1 MRRRAGVAMPRSR
14 PIALA
19 TLAAL
24 GLGALGLASSAAL
37 AGHASPLQVTTG
49 ETATTSASTPT
60 TTSTTTTPAPD
71 RRPPPPPKPDPK
83 PKKPARAKQPP
94 PPPPPAPQPTAP
106 QPAAPQS
113 PAPAAAVSPSPP
125 PPPPP
130 AASVAVP
137 RPKSAARSA
146 VRKPARTR
154 QRSIPRVR
162 RAQPSR
168 PPAKAA
174 RRERAPADIEAA
186 QTFSPTA
193 APTPGLSEPDSPAP
207 DWLFYFVMLF
217 VLGGLLLIGVSVVP
231 PARVP
236 WPVVARPL
244 YEHRSNLAAIGI
256 GTIAIVL
263 ICLNI
268 AVL

>member
-1 MRRRAGVAMPRSR
+1 MPRSR

-24 GLGALGLASSAAL
+24 GFGALGLASSVAL

-49 ETATTSASTPT
+49 ETATASTSTPT
-60 TTSTTTTPAPD
+60 TPSTTTTPAPD
-71 RRPPPPPKPDPK
+71 RKPPPLPKPDPK

-94 PPPPPAPQPTAP
+94 PPPAPQPPAP
-106 QPAAPQS
+106 QPAAPQPAAPPP
-113 PAPAAAVSPSPP
+113 PAPAAAVSPTPP

-162 RAQPSR
+162 RAQPNR

-174 RRERAPADIEAA
+174 PREQAPADIEAA

-193 APTPGLSEPDSPAP
+193 ALTPGRSETEAP
-207 DWLFYFVMLF
+207 VLDGLFYFVMLF

-244 YEHRSNLAAIGI
+244 YEHRSNLALIGI
-256 GTIAIVL
+256 GTIAIAL

-268 AVL
+268 AVF